1 MRPDL
6 QLRSYVARCRK
17 QRLCNSSIPMQYD
30 STKKYLIK
38 FIWEKWKL
46 QIKHRTTALLVFSLH
61 LFLIILRSAALPSYN
76 LCVDYTFGFVYFV
89 VCAVGIFV
97 VRFVC
102 ALCFN
107 CRMLIFMAFI
117 LMWWAHNRTFR
128 LHTNEWIFPI

>member
-1 MRPDL
+1 MEAANKT
-6 QLRSYVARCRK
+6 SH
-17 QRLCNSSIPMQYD
+17 N
-30 STKKYLIK
+30 
-38 FIWEKWKL
+38 
-46 QIKHRTTALLVFSLH
+46 RTFSFFSPF
-61 LFLIILRSAALPSYN
+61 FLIILRSAALPSYN

-117 LMWWAHNRTFR
+117 LM
-128 LHTNEWIFPI
+128 